1 MQGMPQNPNH
11 KIELMQGQLEVY
23 KISKEKLYS
32 RCLSH
37 HTITTPYM
45 GIGHIIE
52 RYNITRNM
60 GHFAPARL

>member
-23 KISKEKLYS
+23 KISKEKPYS

-52 RYNITRNM
+52 RYK
-60 GHFAPARL
+60 